1 MAKSKIQLS
10 DLLSLQNN
18 LPAFRDALLE
28 HLQFSKKYDTLLVL
42 QSLTLNVDLQN
53 TILFHIFERAP
64 KDIFEAVFSLKTPE
78 QQSFFLSNN
87 AHLIRARL
95 NKIHEYPS
103 LKSFKEQYQSE
114 FNYDSVMDL
123 ECSDDDII
131 YFLENSTIPNLIK
144 HFSHYTVEQLD
155 TLFIKLRCMRPA
167 PAVLGKCLALYQEL
181 HQDPWMMK
189 LPFLKKVHV
198 GLGPLYGHINNHISP
213 ILELHE
219 TNIKIPRNNLWHT
232 YKNAF
237 KYDSNVDRYDEIS
250 ITRAGY
256 KQMLHM
262 LNNPYVREHLKGH
275 TFSFS
280 FSERNHTYMS
290 LVAAI
295 VTGELPQYPNEV
307 IIQAL
312 AVMYHPNLF
321 TSHMKYLKNVDSS
334 GLRFLASLALIPED
348 KIEHM
353 ITVFELQTN
362 INLKNIKKFSDLTPV
377 ADVLLSFLHNM
388 YKEFHIEQDYV
399 FNEIDLVI

>member
-18 LPAFRDALLE
+18 PPAFRDALRE
-28 HLQFSKKYDTLLVL
+28 HLQNTKKYDTLLVL
-42 QSLTLNVDLQN
+42 QSLNLELELQN

-213 ILELHE
+213 ILELHNQDI
-219 TNIKIPRNNLWHT
+219 TISKNNLWNS
-232 YKNAF
+232 YRDAF
-237 KYDSNVDRYDEIS
+237 KLESSTNRYDEMS
-250 ITRAGY
+250 IYRARY

-280 FSERNHTYMS
+280 FSDRNNICMS

-295 VTGELPQYPNEV
+295 VTGEIPQYPNETIMDV
-307 IIQAL
+307 IASI
-312 AVMYHPNLF
+312 YHPLLF
-321 TSHMKYLKNVDSS
+321 TSHMKYLKNVDSL
-334 GLRFLASLALIPED
+334 GLRF
-348 KIEHM
+348 
-353 ITVFELQTN
+353 FG
-362 INLKNIKKFSDLTPV
+362 
-377 ADVLLSFLHNM
+377 VLST
-388 YKEFHIEQDYV
+388 YSGG
-399 FNEIDLVI
+399 